1 MGLNVR
7 DMVDYLYV
15 ARSSPLG
22 LNGISTTRNK
32 SLLEVKGGNVL
43 ARGQSR
49 DCGMYRVGVVYVTV
63 LRIFTVLR
71 VSRIMVGV
79 HDVSWNMGAQGM
91 GVCSNCDWRVCTQCC
106 MILGP
111 RTISLFLLHATRG

>member
-71 VSRIMVGV
+71 VSE
-79 HDVSWNMGAQGM
+79 SWSEYMM
-91 GVCSNCDWRVCTQCC
+91 Y
-106 MILGP
+106 LG
-111 RTISLFLLHATRG
+111 TWEHKAWAYVAIATGGCVPSAA